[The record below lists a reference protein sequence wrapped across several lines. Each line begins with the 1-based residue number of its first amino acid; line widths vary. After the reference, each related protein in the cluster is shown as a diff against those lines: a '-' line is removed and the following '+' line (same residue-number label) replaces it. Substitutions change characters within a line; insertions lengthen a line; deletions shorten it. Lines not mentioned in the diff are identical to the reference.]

1 MPDNKSSRQPAQAPA
16 GGPADALGE
25 FGRGFLRAG
34 TIRVPEF
41 RNVPLTPRVAK
52 IIDHPAFQRLRQVRQ
67 LGPTHLVYPG
77 AVHTRF
83 EHSLGVYSC
92 VLMYLEALLATP
104 AFAAS
109 ASEEDVLTVL
119 AAGLL
124 HDIGHYPFAHS
135 LEALHLKGRDTP
147 RHEDVGGRIIRG
159 EFDFLNDPAAPPG
172 ERSVGDILSREWG
185 VDPERVIALCTG
197 YLGENPAQIDQI
209 LRSVISG
216 SIDADK
222 MDYLERDS
230 HHMGVPYGRN
240 YDRGR
245 LLASL
250 TLNRQENGVAIVSK
264 GKVPAEMFIF
274 ARYTMFSEAYWHH
287 TVRAASAMIEAA
299 MAAFH
304 SRGAVAPDDFLA
316 QLLTHGD
323 DRLLE
328 WVRDETPR
336 SSATRYLTAGLLG
349 NRRRLFKRVATFSR
363 VYSESSKQQAYE
375 RIYQMESRDVFS
387 LTDRLR
393 VRLSA
398 ELGLPVHPADIIID
412 TPPRDKDNLEKIE
425 VVFPGASG
433 QQHYPLHE
441 LSRVVAGIGHDFIRV
456 VKKIRVFVEP
466 QLARRLAGLPV
477 EEWLLD
483 EILGS

>member
-1 MPDNKSSRQPAQAPA
+1 MPQDSQ
-16 GGPADALGE
+16 DALPTSTASIPELGGGYE
-25 FGRGFLRAG
+25 RMG
-34 TIRVPEF
+34 TVRVPEL
-41 RNVPLTPRVAK
+41 RNVPVTGRVQEV
-52 IIDHPAFQRLRQVRQ
+52 IDHPAFQRLRRVRQ

-92 VLMYLEALLATP
+92 VRMYVAALLQNQQ
-104 AFAAS
+104 FAATATEADLLS
-109 ASEEDVLTVL
+109 VL

-159 EFDFLNDPAAPPG
+159 EVDALRG
-172 ERSVGDILSREWG
+172 ERPIGEILREQWE

-197 YLGENPAQIDQI
+197 DLGEDAGPMDQI
-209 LRSVISG
+209 LRSVISS

-250 TLNRQENGVAIVSK
+250 TLNHDEDGIAIISK

-274 ARYTMFSEAYWHH
+274 SRYTMFSEAYWHH
-287 TVRAASAMIEAA
+287 TVRAASAMVESGL
-299 MAAFH
+299 AAFH
-304 SRGAVAPDDFLA
+304 SRGVFDPDDFLDV
-316 QLLTHGD
+316 LLRYDD

-328 WVRDETPR
+328 WLADQTPAG
-336 SSATRYLTAGLLG
+336 SATRYLTDGLVG
-349 NRRRLFKRVATFSR
+349 NRRRLYKRLATFSR
-363 VYSESSKQQAYE
+363 VYSEERKQRAYE
-375 RIYQMESRDVFS
+375 RIYHMEAHTLYS
-387 LTDRLR
+387 LIDRLR
-393 VRLSA
+393 ATLSS
-398 ELGLPVHPADIIID
+398 LVGRSLHPADIIID
-412 TPPRDKDNLEKIE
+412 TPPRDKDKLETIE
-425 VVFPGASG
+425 VVYPGASG
-433 QQHYPLHE
+433 QQHYQLHE
-441 LSRVVAGIGHDFIRV
+441 LSRVVAGIQDDFVMV

-466 QLARRLAGLPV
+466 QLAGELAGHENV
-477 EEWLLD
+477 EELLLE
-483 EILGS
+483 EILNS